1 MQVIESIA
9 TSLRNNDAG
18 LDSQS
23 KSQTDSTTGQ
33 EETRLVQ
40 ECDRKSESL
49 RNEASTSDELNSMS
63 ETSESTTEIKEKKTV
78 VLPDDV
84 EDKELKGIA
93 TSVDDCKKVKSTMVS
108 VLEDQSVL
116 TENEIKSNSN
126 TVETCGEFSNS
137 GVTVVRNETAKR
149 NELYLSGD
157 YKVPG
162 CTECQINR
170 RDPTPAELT
179 MCLHAAVYKVSFC
192 CSCVNT

>member
-1 MQVIESIA
+1 MIESIA

-18 LDSQS
+18 LDSQL

-49 RNEASTSDELNSMS
+49 RNEASTCDELNSMS
-63 ETSESTTEIKEKKTV
+63 ETSESTTEMKEKKAV

-84 EDKELKGIA
+84 EDKELKGI
-93 TSVDDCKKVKSTMVS
+93 TTFVDECDKVKSTMVS
-108 VLEDQSVL
+108 GLEEHSVL
-116 TENEIKSNSN
+116 TENEIKNNSN

-149 NELYLSGD
+149 NELYSSGD
-157 YKVPG
+157 HKDPG